1 MAQDSKLKS
10 ECNFGKSICE
20 IQLTLYVKLNDKRL
34 FMRKKEKIII
44 ADLVFT
50 LYNTESVKIVRN
62 MRILSTIWH
71 HNNFEVI
78 LFGTLVYCLKS
89 APYVCVFLCLFGV
102 LLNPNFIGRIYF
114 IFCSMMHL
122 VPR

>member
-1 MAQDSKLKS
+1 MLKS

-20 IQLTLYVKLNDKRL
+20 IQLTLLVKLNDKRL

-78 LFGTLVYCLKS
+78 LFGTPVYLFKS
-89 APYVCVFLCLFGV
+89 APYVCVCVCVCVCVHAAVSFLFVYLFV
-102 LLNPNFIGRIYF
+102 W
-114 IFCSMMHL
+114 CSN
-122 VPR
+122 

>member
-78 LFGTLVYCLKS
+78 LFGTPVYCLKS
-89 APYVCVFLCLFGV
+89 APYVCVCVSLFVLCS
-102 LLNPNFIGRIYF
+102 N
-114 IFCSMMHL
+114 
-122 VPR
+122 

>member
-1 MAQDSKLKS
+1 MAQDSMLKS

-20 IQLTLYVKLNDKRL
+20 IQLTLLVKLNDKRL

-50 LYNTESVKIVRN
+50 LYNTESVKIVPSK
-62 MRILSTIWH
+62 RILSAIWY

-78 LFGTLVYCLKS
+78 LFGTPVYCLN
-89 APYVCVFLCLFGV
+89 PPHMCVCACMLLCLFLFV
-102 LLNPNFIGRIYF
+102 SLFVW
-114 IFCSMMHL
+114 CSN
-122 VPR
+122 